1 MLRVPNPRK
10 ILLCLDTR
18 FRNDFEN
25 TMSNDF
31 TIDLPY
37 ELSNVV
43 SIKFK
48 SIELVNGYYAIDE
61 KSNNNKLKIDDVEY
75 PVPSGNYTISELKSL
90 FEDILPS
97 GINFEVDITNGK
109 STFSSSSNFTLDFG
123 INENEPNN
131 TLGYSFGYRKQNY
144 SDDKSYTSES
154 IYNLEKDRYFYIF
167 VDDFK
172 SRNTYDNIVVV
183 QKDKYLTKNI
193 LARIVNSGEA
203 FQIIYEDNSDRIEKK
218 RIHCVPVDINRLHIK
233 VLNMYGNVININN
246 ADYSLVLEFEVL
258 SNNY

>member
-1 MLRVPNPRK
+1 MLKVPSPRK
-10 ILLCLDTR
+10 ILICLDTR
-18 FRNDFEN
+18 FRNNFEN
-25 TMSNDF
+25 TLSNDF

-37 ELSNVV
+37 ELSRVV

-61 KSNNNKLKIDDVEY
+61 KSNNNKITIDSIPY
-75 PVPSGNYTISELKSL
+75 SIPSGNYTINELKTL
-90 FEDILPS
+90 FSGLLPNS
-97 GINFEVDITNGK
+97 INFDVDITNGK
-109 STFSSSSNFTLDFG
+109 TTFSSSNNFILDFG
-123 INENEPNN
+123 MNEKEPNN
-131 TLGYSFGYRKQNY
+131 TLGYSFGFRKQNY
-144 SDDKSYTSES
+144 SDSNSYISES

-167 VDDFK
+167 VDDYK
-172 SRNTYDNIVVV
+172 SSNTYDNIVVI

-218 RIHCVPVDINRLHIK
+218 RVYCVPVGISRLRIK

-246 ADYSLVLEFEVL
+246 ADYSIVLEFEVL
-258 SNNY
+258 